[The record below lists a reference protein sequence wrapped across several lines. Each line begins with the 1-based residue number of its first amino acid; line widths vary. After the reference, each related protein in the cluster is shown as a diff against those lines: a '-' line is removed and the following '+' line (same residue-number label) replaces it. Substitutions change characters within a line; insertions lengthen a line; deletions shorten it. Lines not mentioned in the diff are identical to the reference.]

1 MNIKNKLVLVNFLVA
16 LCDGSTDR
24 SITEQ
29 EEVYVIFADPEAIC

>member
-1 MNIKNKLVLVNFLVA
+1 MNIKNKLVSVNFLVV

-29 EEVYVIFADPEAIC
+29 EVVYVIFADPEAIC